1 MRIEADGYLTS
12 VASVESKAGEETRAS
27 VSLNKRPK
35 TQRVKVQGNEIRIS
49 DKILFETDSAKILG
63 QSSALLEE
71 IADVMQRNP
80 NIELVEIQGHT
91 DNTGTRDHNQ
101 RLSEARAASVR
112 DYLTKAGV
120 AASRMTSKG
129 YGQDRPL
136 SPNVTEA
143 NKAKNRRVQFIIVK
157 KK

>member
-1 MRIEADGYLTS
+1 MEVR
-12 VASVESKAGEETRAS
+12 AGEETRAA

-63 QSSALLEE
+63 QSSAILEE
-71 IADVMQRNP
+71 IADVLRRNP
-80 NIELVEIQGHT
+80 NIEQVEIQGHT
-91 DNTGTRDHNQ
+91 DNTGGRDHNQ
-101 RLSEARAASVR
+101 RLSDARAAAVK
-112 DYLTKAGV
+112 DYLVKNGIE
-120 AASRMTSKG
+120 SGRLTSKG

-143 NKAKNRRVQFIIVK
+143 NKAKNRRVQFIIK
-157 KK
+157 KKR